1 MLPSREMCSALPKGL
16 THFQDTVYSAMGYQI
31 AKEEQSFCPVRKQ
44 LFKHWKMLHP
54 ADESS

>member
-1 MLPSREMCSALPKGL
+1 MCSTLPKGL